1 MTDCGGHRVSCGKT
15 VMDVDGSARIGIEV
29 TIDAGNWPPPAVLN
43 DLARKS
49 VEAAYEIVCSDGIP
63 ARNDYVV
70 SLLFTDDAAIH
81 ELNRTW
87 RGRDGPTNVLSFPQS
102 RPRSRSQVS
111 HPSSML
117 GDIVLAYETVRGE
130 AALEGKPQ
138 EHHIAHL
145 IIHGFLHL
153 FGYDHETSNEAEL
166 MENLERSGLS
176 KLGIA
181 DPYAAAVMK
190 DD

>member
-1 MTDCGGHRVSCGKT
+1 
-15 VMDVDGSARIGIEV
+15 MDVDGHVPIEIEITV
-29 TIDAGNWPPPAVLN
+29 DAGNWPPPVALN

-49 VEAAYEIVCSDGIP
+49 VQAAYEVACSDGAP
-63 ARNDYVV
+63 ARNDYIV
-70 SLLFTDDAAIH
+70 SLLFTDDAAIS

-87 RGRDGPTNVLSFPQS
+87 RGRNGATNVLSFPQS
-102 RPRSRSQVS
+102 RGQGQP
-111 HPSSML
+111 PSSML
-117 GDIVLAYETVRGE
+117 GDIVLAYETVCAE
-130 AALEGKPQ
+130 AALEGKSQ

-153 FGYDHETSNEAEL
+153 FGYDHETSDEAEL

>member
-1 MTDCGGHRVSCGKT
+1 
-15 VMDVDGSARIGIEV
+15 MDADGDAPIEIEIIV
-29 TIDAGNWPPPAVLN
+29 DAGNWPPPAALN

-49 VEAAYEIVCSDGIP
+49 VEAAYEVACSDGVP
-63 ARNDYVV
+63 ARNDYIV
-70 SLLFTDDAAIH
+70 SLLFTDDAAIS

-87 RGRDGPTNVLSFPQS
+87 RERDGATNVLSFPQS
-102 RPRSRSQVS
+102 RHHFQGEVQ

-117 GDIVLAYETVRGE
+117 GDIVLAYETVCGE
-130 AALEGKPQ
+130 AALEGKSQ

-166 MENLERSGLS
+166 MENLERSGLK